1 MKFPDLPEELR
12 KALLEK
18 RAEKGANIPPHKTP
32 HNPTLIHLYI
42 TLLKNRLSKHERTA

>member
-18 RAEKGANIPPHKTP
+18 RAEKGANIPPH
-32 HNPTLIHLYI
+32 NPTLIHLYI
-42 TLLKNRLSKHERTA
+42 TLLKKRLSKHERTQ

>member
-32 HNPTLIHLYI
+32 LIHFYI
-42 TLLKNRLSKHERTA
+42 TLLKNRLSKHERTQ